1 MDFAMTDKPQ
11 NREAP
16 SLTGSSQEEQGPQPG
31 NNRQHR
37 NKRFTLSFVRKFILF
52 LALGVGLFFA
62 AESGYFWWQNWERFI
77 STDNAYV
84 KSTLTPV
91 STEISGVVKKLLV
104 KDNQAVR
111 EGDLLVVLD
120 KRRHEVA
127 LQKAKAAVAVA
138 RAKYEASKVSV
149 THSMGRASGLQQEAH
164 ARLETL
170 RRTLRSARSLLV
182 QRKNEARA
190 HIATMKQARE
200 DLNRKLRLHGQKII
214 SDENLTLARASHEV
228 AKANYDASQSALS
241 VEENKV
247 SVIVNQIEEAQA
259 AVALAENEDRS
270 RRMKSHDADSLKAE
284 LEEALAAYKEKELLL
299 SYTEVRAPVPGYV
312 EKSVDPGTYVQPGR
326 PLLLIVQLDKAYI
339 RASFKEIKL
348 EGIHVGQP
356 VEIVLD
362 AYPDRTFKGRV
373 ASLYSGTG
381 ETFSLLPPENATGN
395 WVKVTRRIPV
405 KILLDER
412 PPPNFPL
419 LVGMSAYVTVDT
431 KIRRGPR
438 LLAYPVNKKPHNQ
451 KP

>member
-1 MDFAMTDKPQ
+1 MTEKPPD
-11 NREAP
+11 RENP
-16 SLTGSSQEEQGPQPG
+16 SRTGSPEKEKRPPSAKKRRP
-31 NNRQHR
+31 RK
-37 NKRFTLSFVRKFILF
+37 KRFTLSFVRKFLLF
-52 LALGVGLFFA
+52 LAFGVGLFFA
-62 AESGYFWWQNWERFI
+62 AESGYFWWQHWERYV

-84 KSTLTPV
+84 HSTLTPV

-111 EGDLLVVLD
+111 KGDLLVVLD

-127 LQKAKAAVAVA
+127 LQKAEAAVAVA
-138 RAKYEASKVSV
+138 RAKYEASKVSI
-149 THSMGRASGLQQEAH
+149 THSMGRASGLQQEAR

-170 RRTLRSARSLLV
+170 KRTLRSARALLV
-182 QRKNEARA
+182 QRENEARA
-190 HIATMKQARE
+190 HAATMKQARE
-200 DLNRKLRLHGQKII
+200 DLKRKLRLHGQKII
-214 SDENLTLARASHEV
+214 SDEQLALARATHGV
-228 AKANYDASQSALS
+228 AKANYDASQAALN
-241 VEENKV
+241 VEENKI
-247 SVIVNQIEEAQA
+247 SAIVNQIEEAQA

-270 RRMKSHDADSLKAE
+270 RRVKSHDADSLKAE
-284 LEEALAAYKEKELLL
+284 LEEALAAYKEKDLLL
-299 SYTEVRAPVPGYV
+299 SYTDIRAPVSGYV

-326 PLLLIVQLDKAYI
+326 PLLLIVQLEKAYI

-356 VEIVLD
+356 AEIVLD
-362 AYPDRTFKGRV
+362 AYPNRTFNGRV

-395 WVKVTRRIPV
+395 WVKVTRRVPV

-419 LVGMSAYVTVDT
+419 LIGMSAYVTVDT

-438 LLAYPVNKKPHNQ
+438 LLAYPVDENPQNQ

>member
-1 MDFAMTDKPQ
+1 M
-11 NREAP
+11 
-16 SLTGSSQEEQGPQPG
+16 
-31 NNRQHR
+31 
-37 NKRFTLSFVRKFILF
+37 
-52 LALGVGLFFA
+52 FA
-62 AESGYFWWQNWERFI
+62 AAEGGYFWWQHWERYV

-91 STEISGVVKKLLV
+91 STEIAGVVRKLMV

-111 EGDLLVVLD
+111 KGDLLLVLD
-120 KRRHEVA
+120 KRRFEVA

-138 RAKYEASKVSV
+138 RARYEASKVSV
-149 THSMGRASGLQQEAH
+149 THSMGRASGLQQEAS

-170 RRTLRSARSLLV
+170 RRTLRSARALLA
-182 QRKNEARA
+182 QRKNEVRA
-190 HIATMKQARE
+190 HAATVNQARE
-200 DLNRKLRLHGQKII
+200 DLNRKRRLHEQKII
-214 SDENLTLARASHEV
+214 SDESLALARASHDV
-228 AKANYDASQSALS
+228 GKANYDASRAALN

-247 SVIVNQIEEAQA
+247 SAIVNQIEEAQA
-259 AVALAENEDRS
+259 AVALAKNEDRS

-284 LEEALAAYKEKELLL
+284 LEEALATYREKELLL
-299 SYTEVRAPVPGYV
+299 SYAEIHAPVSGYV
-312 EKSVDPGTYVQPGR
+312 EKSVDPGSYVQPGR

-339 RASFKEIKL
+339 RANFKEIKL

-356 VEIVLD
+356 VDIVLD
-362 AYPDRTFKGRV
+362 AYPNKSFKGHV
-373 ASLYSGTG
+373 ESLYSGTG

-405 KILLDER
+405 KILLDET
-412 PPPNFPL
+412 PSANFPL

-438 LLAYPVNKKPHNQ
+438 LLAYPMNKKTKTQ

>member
-1 MDFAMTDKPQ
+1 MTDKPPDGE
-11 NREAP
+11 NP
-16 SLTGSSQEEQGPQPG
+16 SDSGPSQEEKGPPSG
-31 NNRQHR
+31 ENRR
-37 NKRFTLSFVRKFILF
+37 PRKKRFTFSFVRKFLLF
-52 LALGVGLFFA
+52 LTLGVGLFFA
-62 AESGYFWWQNWERFI
+62 AEAGYFWWQNWERFV

-91 STEISGVVKKLLV
+91 STEIAGVVTKLLV

-111 EGDLLVVLD
+111 KGDLLVVLD

-149 THSMGRASGLQQEAH
+149 THSMGRAAGLQQEAR

-170 RRTLRSARSLLV
+170 RRTLRSARALLI

-190 HIATMKQARE
+190 HAATMKQSRE

-214 SDENLTLARASHEV
+214 SEENLELARASHDV
-228 AKANYDASQSALS
+228 ARANYDASQAALN

-247 SVIVNQIEEAQA
+247 SAIVNQIEEAQA
-259 AVALAENEDRS
+259 SVALAKNEDRS

-299 SYTEVRAPVPGYV
+299 SYNEIRAPVSGYV
-312 EKSVDPGTYVQPGR
+312 EKSVDPGAFVQPGR

-339 RASFKEIKL
+339 RANFKEIKL

-356 VEIVLD
+356 AEIVLD
-362 AYPDRTFKGRV
+362 AYPNRTFKGHI

-405 KILLDER
+405 KILLDEK
-412 PPPNFPL
+412 PPKNFPL
-419 LVGMSAYVTVDT
+419 LIGMSAYVTVDT

-438 LLAYPVNKKPHNQ
+438 LLAYPVNKTPQNQ

>member
-1 MDFAMTDKPQ
+1 MTDKPPDGENPSVSGPSQ
-11 NREAP
+11 KEKGPPPGENRRP
-16 SLTGSSQEEQGPQPG
+16 
-31 NNRQHR
+31 RK
-37 NKRFTLSFVRKFILF
+37 KRFTFSFVRKFLLF
-52 LALGVGLFFA
+52 LTLAVGLFFA
-62 AESGYFWWQNWERFI
+62 AEAGYFWWQNWERFV

-91 STEISGVVKKLLV
+91 STEIAGVVKKLLV

-111 EGDLLVVLD
+111 IGELLVVLD

-149 THSMGRASGLQQEAH
+149 THSMGRATGLQQEAR

-170 RRTLRSARSLLV
+170 RRTLRSARALLI
-182 QRKNEARA
+182 QRKNETRA
-190 HIATMKQARE
+190 HAATKKQARE

-214 SDENLTLARASHEV
+214 SDENLALVRASHDV
-228 AKANYDASQSALS
+228 ARANYDASQAALN

-247 SVIVNQIEEAQA
+247 SAIVNQMEEAQA
-259 AVALAENEDRS
+259 SVALAENEDRS

-284 LEEALAAYKEKELLL
+284 LEEALADYKEKELLL
-299 SYTEVRAPVPGYV
+299 SYNEIRAPVSGYV
-312 EKSVDPGTYVQPGR
+312 EKSVDPGTFVQPGR
-326 PLLLIVQLDKAYI
+326 PLLLIVQLEKAYI
-339 RASFKEIKL
+339 RANFKEIKL

-356 VEIVLD
+356 AEIVLD
-362 AYPDRTFKGRV
+362 AYPNRTFKGHI

-405 KILLDER
+405 KILLDEK
-412 PPPNFPL
+412 PPKNFPL

-438 LLAYPVNKKPHNQ
+438 LLAYPVDKKLQNQ

>member
-1 MDFAMTDKPQ
+1 MTDKPPDGD
-11 NREAP
+11 NPA
-16 SLTGSSQEEQGPQPG
+16 LTGPDEGEINPPAKK
-31 NNRQHR
+31 NRRPR
-37 NKRFTLSFVRKFILF
+37 NRRFTFSFVRKFL
-52 LALGVGLFFA
+52 LYLVLGVALFA
-62 AESGYFWWQNWERFI
+62 AAEGGYFWWQHWERYV

-91 STEISGVVKKLLV
+91 STEIAGVVRKLMV

-111 EGDLLVVLD
+111 KGDLLLVLD
-120 KRRHEVA
+120 KRRFEVA

-138 RAKYEASKVSV
+138 RARYEGSKVSV
-149 THSMGRASGLQQEAH
+149 THSIGRASGLQQEAS

-170 RRTLRSARSLLV
+170 RRTLRSARALLV
-182 QRKNEARA
+182 QRKNEVRA
-190 HIATMKQARE
+190 HAATVNQARE
-200 DLNRKLRLHGQKII
+200 DLNRKRRLHEQKII
-214 SDENLTLARASHEV
+214 SDESLALARASHDV
-228 AKANYDASQSALS
+228 GKANYDASRAAFN

-247 SVIVNQIEEAQA
+247 SAIVNQIEEAQA
-259 AVALAENEDRS
+259 AVALAKNEDRS

-284 LEEALAAYKEKELLL
+284 LEEALATYREKELLL
-299 SYTEVRAPVPGYV
+299 SFAEIHAPVSGYV
-312 EKSVDPGTYVQPGR
+312 EKSVDPGSYVQPGR

-339 RASFKEIKL
+339 RANFKEIKL

-356 VEIVLD
+356 VDIVLD
-362 AYPDRTFKGRV
+362 AYPNKSFKGHV
-373 ASLYSGTG
+373 ESLYSGTG

-405 KILLDER
+405 KIFLDET
-412 PPPNFPL
+412 PSANFPL

-438 LLAYPVNKKPHNQ
+438 LLAYPMNKKPKNH

>member
-1 MDFAMTDKPQ
+1 MTDKPPDGENPSVSGPSQ
-11 NREAP
+11 KERGPSPGENRRP
-16 SLTGSSQEEQGPQPG
+16 
-31 NNRQHR
+31 RK
-37 NKRFTLSFVRKFILF
+37 KRFTFSFVRKFLLF
-52 LALGVGLFFA
+52 LTLAVGLFFA
-62 AESGYFWWQNWERFI
+62 AEAGYFWWQNWERFV

-91 STEISGVVKKLLV
+91 STEIAGVVKKLLV

-111 EGDLLVVLD
+111 IGELLVVLD

-127 LQKAKAAVAVA
+127 LKKAKAAVAVA

-149 THSMGRASGLQQEAH
+149 THSMGRATGLQQEAR

-170 RRTLRSARSLLV
+170 RRTLRSARALLI
-182 QRKNEARA
+182 QRKNETRA
-190 HIATMKQARE
+190 HAATKKQARE

-214 SDENLTLARASHEV
+214 SDENLALVRASHDV
-228 AKANYDASQSALS
+228 ARANYDASQAALN

-247 SVIVNQIEEAQA
+247 SAIVNQMEEAQA
-259 AVALAENEDRS
+259 SVALAENEDRS
-270 RRMKSHDADSLKAE
+270 RRIKSHDADSLKAE
-284 LEEALAAYKEKELLL
+284 LEEALADYKEKELLL
-299 SYTEVRAPVPGYV
+299 SYTEIRAPVSGYV
-312 EKSVDPGTYVQPGR
+312 EKSVDPGTFVQPGR
-326 PLLLIVQLDKAYI
+326 PLLLIVQLEKAYI
-339 RASFKEIKL
+339 RANFKEIKL

-356 VEIVLD
+356 AEIVLD
-362 AYPDRTFKGRV
+362 AYPNRTFKGHI

-405 KILLDER
+405 KILLDEK
-412 PPPNFPL
+412 PPKNFPL

-438 LLAYPVNKKPHNQ
+438 LLAYPVDKKPQNQ

>member
-1 MDFAMTDKPQ
+1 MTDKPPDGD
-11 NREAP
+11 NP
-16 SLTGSSQEEQGPQPG
+16 SLSSPSQRGKGPRPG
-31 NNRQHR
+31 K
-37 NKRFTLSFVRKFILF
+37 KRRPRKKHFTFSFVRKFLLF
-52 LALGVGLFFA
+52 LALGVGLLFA
-62 AESGYFWWQNWERFI
+62 AEAGYFWWQHWERFV

-84 KSTLTPV
+84 QSTLTPV
-91 STEISGVVKKLLV
+91 STEIAGVVKKLLV

-111 EGDLLVVLD
+111 KGDLLVVLD

-138 RAKYEASKVSV
+138 RAKYEASKESV
-149 THSMGRASGLQQEAH
+149 THSMGRASGLQQEAR

-170 RRTLRSARSLLV
+170 RRTLRSARALLI

-190 HIATMKQARE
+190 HAATMKQAGE
-200 DLNRKLRLHGQKII
+200 DLNRKLRLHGQHII
-214 SDENLTLARASHEV
+214 SDENLALARASHNV
-228 AKANYDASQSALS
+228 AKANYDASRAALN

-247 SVIVNQIEEAQA
+247 AAIVNQIEEAQA

-270 RRMKSHDADSLKAE
+270 RRVKSHDADSLKAK
-284 LEEALAAYKEKELLL
+284 LEEARAAYQEKELLL
-299 SYTEVRAPVPGYV
+299 SYTEVRAPVSGYV

-356 VEIVLD
+356 AEIVLD
-362 AYPDRTFKGRV
+362 AYPNRPFKGRV

-395 WVKVTRRIPV
+395 WVKVTRRVPV
-405 KILLDER
+405 KILLEER
-412 PPPNFPL
+412 PSPNFPL

-438 LLAYPVNKKPHNQ
+438 LLAYPVNKKPQNQ

>member
-1 MDFAMTDKPQ
+1 MTDKPPDGE
-11 NREAP
+11 NPA
-16 SLTGSSQEEQGPQPG
+16 LTGPAEREKKPLPPP
-31 NNRQHR
+31 NRR
-37 NKRFTLSFVRKFILF
+37 PRKRRFTFSFVKKFLLF
-52 LALGVGLFFA
+52 LILAVGLFAA
-62 AESGYFWWQNWERFI
+62 AEGGYFWWQHWERYV

-91 STEISGVVKKLLV
+91 SVEIPGVVRKLMV

-111 EGDLLVVLD
+111 KGDLLLVLD
-120 KRRHEVA
+120 KRRLEVA

-138 RAKYEASKVSV
+138 RARYEASKVSV
-149 THSMGRASGLQQEAH
+149 THSMGRASGLQQEAS

-182 QRKNEARA
+182 QRKNETRA
-190 HIATMKQARE
+190 QAATVNQARE
-200 DLNRKLRLHGQKII
+200 DWNRKQRLHEQKII
-214 SDENLTLARASHEV
+214 SDENLALARASYDV
-228 AKANYDASQSALS
+228 GKANYDASRAALN

-247 SVIVNQIEEAQA
+247 SAIVNQIEEAQA
-259 AVALAENEDRS
+259 AVALAKNEDRS

-284 LEEALAAYKEKELLL
+284 LEEALATYREKELLL
-299 SYTEVRAPVPGYV
+299 SYTEIRAPVSGYV

-339 RASFKEIKL
+339 RANFKEIKL

-362 AYPDRTFKGRV
+362 AYPNKSFKGHV
-373 ASLYSGTG
+373 ESLYSGTG

-405 KILLDER
+405 KILLDET
-412 PPPNFPL
+412 PPSNFPL

-438 LLAYPVNKKPHNQ
+438 LLAYPMNKKPKNQ

>member
-1 MDFAMTDKPQ
+1 MTDKPPDGE
-11 NREAP
+11 NP
-16 SLTGSSQEEQGPQPG
+16 SFTGPAEEEKNPPSANKQRP
-31 NNRQHR
+31 RQ
-37 NKRFTLSFVRKFILF
+37 KRFTLSFVRKFLLF

-62 AESGYFWWQNWERFI
+62 VEAGYFWWQNWERFV

-84 KSTLTPV
+84 RSTLTPV
-91 STEISGVVKKLLV
+91 STEIAGVVKKLLV

-111 EGDLLVVLD
+111 KGDLLVVLD

-127 LQKAKAAVAVA
+127 LQKTKAAVAVA
-138 RAKYEASKVSV
+138 RAKYEASKESV
-149 THSMGRASGLQQEAH
+149 THSMGRASGLQQEAR

-170 RRTLRSARSLLV
+170 RRTLRSARALLV
-182 QRKNEARA
+182 QRKNETRARA
-190 HIATMKQARE
+190 ATMKQARE
-200 DLNRKLRLHGQKII
+200 DLKRKRRLHGQKII
-214 SDENLTLARASHEV
+214 SDENLALARASHDV
-228 AKANYDASQSALS
+228 AKANYDASRAALN

-247 SVIVNQIEEAQA
+247 AAIVNQMEEAQA

-270 RRMKSHDADSLKAE
+270 RRVKSHDAESLKAE
-284 LEEALAAYKEKELLL
+284 LEEALAAHKEKELLL
-299 SYTEVRAPVPGYV
+299 SYTEIRAPVSGYV

-326 PLLLIVQLDKAYI
+326 PLLLIVQLEKAYI
-339 RASFKEIKL
+339 RANFKEIKL

-356 VEIVLD
+356 AEIVLD
-362 AYPDRTFKGRV
+362 AYPNRTFKGHV

-405 KILLDER
+405 KILLDEK
-412 PPPNFPL
+412 PQKKFPF

>member
-1 MDFAMTDKPQ
+1 MTDKPPDGE
-11 NREAP
+11 NP
-16 SLTGSSQEEQGPQPG
+16 SVSGPSQKEKGPPPG
-31 NNRQHR
+31 ENRQPR
-37 NKRFTLSFVRKFILF
+37 KKRFTFSFVRKFLLF
-52 LALGVGLFFA
+52 LTLAVGLFFA
-62 AESGYFWWQNWERFI
+62 AEAGYFWWQNWERFV

-91 STEISGVVKKLLV
+91 STEIAGVVKKLLV

-111 EGDLLVVLD
+111 IGELLVVLD

-149 THSMGRASGLQQEAH
+149 THSMGRATGLQQEAR

-170 RRTLRSARSLLV
+170 RRTLRSARALLI
-182 QRKNEARA
+182 QRKNETRA
-190 HIATMKQARE
+190 HAATKKQARE

-214 SDENLTLARASHEV
+214 SDENLALVRASHDV
-228 AKANYDASQSALS
+228 ARANYDASQAALN
-241 VEENKV
+241 VEENKI
-247 SVIVNQIEEAQA
+247 SAIVNQMEEAQA
-259 AVALAENEDRS
+259 SVALAENEDRS

-284 LEEALAAYKEKELLL
+284 LEEALADYKEKELLL
-299 SYTEVRAPVPGYV
+299 SYTEIRAPVSGYV
-312 EKSVDPGTYVQPGR
+312 EKSVDPGTFVQPGR
-326 PLLLIVQLDKAYI
+326 PLLLIVQLEKAYI
-339 RASFKEIKL
+339 RANFKEIKL

-356 VEIVLD
+356 AEIVLD
-362 AYPDRTFKGRV
+362 AYPNRTFKGHI

-405 KILLDER
+405 KILLDEK
-412 PPPNFPL
+412 PPKNFPL

-438 LLAYPVNKKPHNQ
+438 LLAYPVDKKPQNQ

>member
-1 MDFAMTDKPQ
+1 MTDKPPDGENPSVSGPSPREKGPPPGE
-11 NREAP
+11 NRRP
-16 SLTGSSQEEQGPQPG
+16 
-31 NNRQHR
+31 RK
-37 NKRFTLSFVRKFILF
+37 KRFTLSFVRKFLLF

-62 AESGYFWWQNWERFI
+62 VESGYFWWQNWERFV

-84 KSTLTPV
+84 QSTLTPV
-91 STEISGVVKKLLV
+91 STEIAGVVNKLLV

-111 EGDLLVVLD
+111 KGDLLLVLD

-138 RAKYEASKVSV
+138 RAKYEASKESV
-149 THSMGRASGLQQEAH
+149 THSMGRASGLQQEAR
-164 ARLETL
+164 ARHETL
-170 RRTLRSARSLLV
+170 KRTLHSARALLV

-190 HIATMKQARE
+190 LAATMRQAHE

-214 SDENLTLARASHEV
+214 SDENLALARASDDV
-228 AKANYDASQSALS
+228 AKANYDASQAALN

-247 SVIVNQIEEAQA
+247 SAIVNQIEEAQA

-270 RRMKSHDADSLKAE
+270 LRVKSHDADSLKAE
-284 LEEALAAYKEKELLL
+284 LEEAQAAYQEKELLL
-299 SYTEVRAPVPGYV
+299 SYTEVRAPVSGYV

-339 RASFKEIKL
+339 RANFKEIKL

-356 VEIVLD
+356 AEIVLD
-362 AYPDRTFKGRV
+362 AYPNRTFRGHV

-405 KILLDER
+405 KILLDEK
-412 PPPNFPL
+412 PPQNFPF

-438 LLAYPVNKKPHNQ
+438 LLAYPANNKPQIQ

>member
-1 MDFAMTDKPQ
+1 MTDKPPDGE
-11 NREAP
+11 NP
-16 SLTGSSQEEQGPQPG
+16 SLTGPAQEEKNPPST
-31 NNRQHR
+31 NKRRPRQ
-37 NKRFTLSFVRKFILF
+37 KRFTLSFVKKFLLF

-62 AESGYFWWQNWERFI
+62 AEAGYFWWQNWERYV

-84 KSTLTPV
+84 QSTLTPV
-91 STEISGVVKKLLV
+91 SVEIPGVVKKLLV

-111 EGDLLVVLD
+111 KGDLLVVLD

-149 THSMGRASGLQQEAH
+149 THSMGRASGLQQEAS

-170 RRTLRSARSLLV
+170 RRTLRSARALLV
-182 QRKNEARA
+182 QRKNETRA
-190 HIATMKQARE
+190 HAATMNQARE

-214 SDENLTLARASHEV
+214 SDENLALANASYDV
-228 AKANYDASQSALS
+228 ARANYDASRAALN

-247 SVIVNQIEEAQA
+247 AAIVNQIVEAQA
-259 AVALAENEDRS
+259 AVALAKNEDRS

-299 SYTEVRAPVPGYV
+299 SYTEVHAPVSGYV
-312 EKSVDPGTYVQPGR
+312 EKSVDPGTFVQPGR
-326 PLLLIVQLDKAYI
+326 PLLLIVQLEKAYI
-339 RASFKEIKL
+339 RANFKEIKL

-356 VEIVLD
+356 AEIVLD
-362 AYPDRTFKGRV
+362 AYPNRTFRGHV

-405 KILLDER
+405 KILLDET
-412 PPPNFPL
+412 PPSNFPL

-431 KIRRGPR
+431 KTRRGPR
-438 LLAYPVNKKPHNQ
+438 LLAYPVDKKPQNQ

>member
-1 MDFAMTDKPQ
+1 MTDKPPDGD
-11 NREAP
+11 NPA
-16 SLTGSSQEEQGPQPG
+16 LTGPDEGEINPPAPK
-31 NNRQHR
+31 NRR
-37 NKRFTLSFVRKFILF
+37 PRKRRFTFSFVRKFLLF
-52 LALGVGLFFA
+52 LVLGVALFA
-62 AESGYFWWQNWERFI
+62 AAEGGYFWWQHWERYV

-91 STEISGVVKKLLV
+91 STEIAGVVRKLMV

-111 EGDLLVVLD
+111 KGDLLLVLD
-120 KRRHEVA
+120 KRRLEVV

-138 RAKYEASKVSV
+138 RARYEGSKVSV
-149 THSMGRASGLQQEAH
+149 THSMGRASGLQQEAS
-164 ARLETL
+164 ARMETL
-170 RRTLRSARSLLV
+170 RRTLRSARALLV
-182 QRKNEARA
+182 QRKNEVRA
-190 HIATMKQARE
+190 HAATVNQARE
-200 DLNRKLRLHGQKII
+200 DLNRKRRLHEQKII
-214 SDENLTLARASHEV
+214 SDESLALARASHDV
-228 AKANYDASQSALS
+228 GKANYDASRAALD

-247 SVIVNQIEEAQA
+247 SAIVNQIEEAQA
-259 AVALAENEDRS
+259 AVALAKNEDRS

-284 LEEALAAYKEKELLL
+284 LEEALATYREKELLL
-299 SYTEVRAPVPGYV
+299 SYAEIRAPVSGYV

-339 RASFKEIKL
+339 RANFKEIKL

-362 AYPDRTFKGRV
+362 AYPNKSFKGHV
-373 ASLYSGTG
+373 ESLYSGTG

-405 KILLDER
+405 KIFLDEK
-412 PPPNFPL
+412 PAVNFPL

-438 LLAYPVNKKPHNQ
+438 LLAYPMNKKTKNQ
-451 KP
+451 IP

>member
-1 MDFAMTDKPQ
+1 MTDKPPDGD
-11 NREAP
+11 NP
-16 SLTGSSQEEQGPQPG
+16 SLSSPSQRGKGPPPG
-31 NNRQHR
+31 K
-37 NKRFTLSFVRKFILF
+37 KRRPRKKHFTLSFVRKFLLF

-62 AESGYFWWQNWERFI
+62 AEAGYFWWQHWERFV

-84 KSTLTPV
+84 QSTLTPV
-91 STEISGVVKKLLV
+91 STEIAGVVKKLLV

-111 EGDLLVVLD
+111 KGDLLVVLD

-138 RAKYEASKVSV
+138 RAKYEASKESV
-149 THSMGRASGLQQEAH
+149 THSMGRASGLQQEAR

-170 RRTLRSARSLLV
+170 RRTLRSARALLI

-190 HIATMKQARE
+190 HAATMKQAGE
-200 DLNRKLRLHGQKII
+200 DLNRKLRLHGQHII
-214 SDENLTLARASHEV
+214 SDENLALARASHNV
-228 AKANYDASQSALS
+228 AKANYDASQAALN

-247 SVIVNQIEEAQA
+247 AAIVNQIEEAQA

-270 RRMKSHDADSLKAE
+270 RRVKSHDADSLKAE
-284 LEEALAAYKEKELLL
+284 LEEAQAAYQEKELLL
-299 SYTEVRAPVPGYV
+299 SYTEVRAPVSGYV

-326 PLLLIVQLDKAYI
+326 PLLLIVQLEKAYI

-356 VEIVLD
+356 AEIVLD
-362 AYPDRTFKGRV
+362 AYPNRTFKGRV

-395 WVKVTRRIPV
+395 WVKVTRRVPV
-405 KILLDER
+405 KILLEER
-412 PPPNFPL
+412 PSPNFPL

-438 LLAYPVNKKPHNQ
+438 LLAYPINKKPQNQ
-451 KP
+451 NP

>member
-1 MDFAMTDKPQ
+1 MTDKPPDGDNPALTSPDEGEINPLAKK
-11 NREAP
+11 NRRP
-16 SLTGSSQEEQGPQPG
+16 
-31 NNRQHR
+31 RKR
-37 NKRFTLSFVRKFILF
+37 RFTFSFVRKFLLF
-52 LALGVGLFFA
+52 LVLGVGLFAA
-62 AESGYFWWQNWERFI
+62 AEGGYFWWQHWERYV

-91 STEISGVVKKLLV
+91 STEIAGVVRKLMV

-111 EGDLLVVLD
+111 KGDLLLILD
-120 KRRHEVA
+120 KRRFEVA

-149 THSMGRASGLQQEAH
+149 THSMGRASGLQQEAS

-182 QRKNEARA
+182 QRKNEVRA
-190 HIATMKQARE
+190 HAATVNQVRE
-200 DLNRKLRLHGQKII
+200 DLNRKRRLHEQKII
-214 SDENLTLARASHEV
+214 SDESLALARASHDV
-228 AKANYDASQSALS
+228 GKANYDASRAALN

-247 SVIVNQIEEAQA
+247 SAIVNQIEEARA
-259 AVALAENEDRS
+259 AVALAKNEDRS

-284 LEEALAAYKEKELLL
+284 LEEALATYREKELLL
-299 SYTEVRAPVPGYV
+299 SYAEIRAPVSGYV

-339 RASFKEIKL
+339 RANFKEIKL

-356 VEIVLD
+356 VDIVLD
-362 AYPDRTFKGRV
+362 AYPNKSFKGHV
-373 ASLYSGTG
+373 ESLYSGTG

-405 KILLDER
+405 KILLDET
-412 PPPNFPL
+412 PPVNFPL

-438 LLAYPVNKKPHNQ
+438 LLAYPMNKKPKNQ